1 MKLILLA
8 QVWATLFMV
17 GLIWFVQVVH
27 YPLFAHVGRT
37 QFPEYERLHNQFTT
51 WIVGPVMLLELTTAM
66 AFLKDTAKGT
76 QLIGHCVF
84 ASGLSAACF
93 HKLDSDSGMDS
104 ARLHCHRSRVPQSLR
119 QGSLNGVFGAV
130 HGLIGVRFTFIQV
143 QFRS

>member
-1 MKLILLA
+1 MDRGSCDA
-8 QVWATLFMV
+8 ARVDDSHGV
-17 GLIWFVQVVH
+17 
-27 YPLFAHVGRT
+27 
-37 QFPEYERLHNQFTT
+37 PEGYGERLHMA
-51 WIVGPVMLLELTTAM
+51 PVAWGDHAVRDLDHDSDFICA
-66 AFLKDTAKGT
+66 GT
-76 QLIGHCVF
+76 QLIGHGVF